1 MDTTQSGAAA
11 RFVVSSQGMEKRQV
25 FISGGT
31 GYLGRALVARL
42 LRRGHCARVLT
53 RPGSERK
60 VPAGAEMVPGN
71 ALDAATFSSAVTSDD
86 TFVQLTGVAHP
97 APWKERAFRAV
108 DLVSLKASAAA
119 AKSAGV
125 RHFVY
130 VSVAQP
136 APAMKAYIRVRQE
149 CEAILQAA
157 GFTTTILRPW
167 YVLGPGH
174 RWPAVLAPVYA
185 LLEAIPATREGARRL
200 GLVTLEQMAA
210 ALVWAIENP
219 PPEAGNLGSRILDVP
234 AIRRIPA

>member
-1 MDTTQSGAAA
+1 MEA
-11 RFVVSSQGMEKRQV
+11 RRVFVT
-25 FISGGT
+25 GGT
-31 GYLGRALVARL
+31 GYVGRALVTQLIAL
-42 LRRGHCARVLT
+42 GHRARVLA

-60 VPAGAEMVPGN
+60 VPAGAEVVPGN
-71 ALDAATFSSAVTSDD
+71 ALDAATFSSAVSAED

-97 APWKERAFRAV
+97 APWKEHAFRAI
-108 DLVSLKASAAA
+108 DLVSLSASAAA

-149 CEAILQAA
+149 CEAILQSA
-157 GFTTTILRPW
+157 GLTTTILRPW

-174 RWPAVLAPVYA
+174 RWPAALGPLYA
-185 LLEAIPATREGARRL
+185 LLEAIPATRPGALRL
-200 GLVTLEQMAA
+200 GLVTLQQIVT

-219 PPEAGNLGSRILDVP
+219 PPEAGKLESRILDVP
-234 AIRRIPA
+234 AIRRLSGALLGR